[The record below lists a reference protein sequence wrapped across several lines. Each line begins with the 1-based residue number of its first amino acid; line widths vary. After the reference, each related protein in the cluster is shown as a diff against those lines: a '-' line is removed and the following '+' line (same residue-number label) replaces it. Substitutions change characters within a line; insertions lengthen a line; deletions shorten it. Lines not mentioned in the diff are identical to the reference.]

1 MTMDMKKDLLDLE
14 KIVMDSKLNEN
25 VYKSKDFY
33 IARLAFSLLE
43 SMEVIVKEAEK
54 EDNGLHIENK
64 ASWMKFLSLYYNRLN
79 VSRNL
84 FNYVIRGEEISES
97 DKKEL
102 RNYIE
107 WVFDVLENVFVEK
120 KNKPVYLV
128 NVILAGKFYN
138 YLFYKLTAIEASYKK
153 KLNIPSEY
161 IEERRNLSMI
171 INERRFIDE
180 IEEKVK
186 NKEGEDIPET
196 EQSILFGLWDRTLDF
211 IAKEVPREKRVLNQI
226 VTS

>member
-84 FNYVIRGEEISES
+84 FN
-97 DKKEL
+97 
-102 RNYIE
+102 
-107 WVFDVLENVFVEK
+107 
-120 KNKPVYLV
+120 
-128 NVILAGKFYN
+128 
-138 YLFYKLTAIEASYKK
+138 LTM
-153 KLNIPSEY
+153 L
-161 IEERRNLSMI
+161 
-171 INERRFIDE
+171 
-180 IEEKVK
+180 
-186 NKEGEDIPET
+186 
-196 EQSILFGLWDRTLDF
+196 
-211 IAKEVPREKRVLNQI
+211 
-226 VTS
+226 

>member
-1 MTMDMKKDLLDLE
+1 
-14 KIVMDSKLNEN
+14 
-25 VYKSKDFY
+25 
-33 IARLAFSLLE
+33 
-43 SMEVIVKEAEK
+43 
-54 EDNGLHIENK
+54 
-64 ASWMKFLSLYYNRLN
+64 
-79 VSRNL
+79 
-84 FNYVIRGEEISES
+84 
-97 DKKEL
+97 L